1 MSINCR
7 ICGDQLADGDPSCP
21 TCGCEDPQP
30 HQSQTGGIEMK
41 IRIEDWY
48 PIDGKWHHC
57 CSVFDGDNVKR
68 YVDGKLVYDG
78 PVACKLEEESK

>member
-1 MSINCR
+1 MR
-7 ICGDQLADGDPSCP
+7 ID
-21 TCGCEDPQP
+21 
-30 HQSQTGGIEMK
+30 I

-78 PVACKLEEESK
+78 PVAMQI

>member
-1 MSINCR
+1 MSNTPCDK
-7 ICGDQLADGDPSCP
+7 CWCDPCV
-21 TCGCEDPQP
+21 CKDNA
-30 HQSQTGGIEMK
+30 GGIEMK

-78 PVACKLEEESK
+78 PVAMQIQEESK